1 MRRGGGEWAQA
12 ARARVASISRARV
25 RALMTDRARR
35 RSTCHNSGV
44 RMLRAVTMLCLGLT
58 SVGGWQMTALPV
70 PSGHAQCVS
79 SQASAR
85 QAVAPQM
92 CSFDHLSSEFQA
104 RRRHPAP
111 CRSIQSCRHLSL
123 PSRRRR
129 GWRTSARARSL
140 ASLARCCGST
150 RQRARGCCSSTLA
163 SGTRACTLC
172 RAVRRP
178 GRPTAHTCSRSRSRR
193 RRLASRC
200 CCRCAVLLSRPFYL
214 GAWIPPAP
222 NPRVTPGA
230 RVRPGD
236 GDEVDVGAA
245 GRLLRRGRLRPR
257 FRAGCF
263 ALDAARAELFRR

>member
-1 MRRGGGEWAQA
+1 MRDGAWTSEETSTENTSSYFLCFQSLTARRGVRIRAPSPFVGE
-12 ARARVASISRARV
+12 S
-25 RALMTDRARR
+25 ARR
-35 RSTCHNSGV
+35 HRAPDESFARLRSTCAPLV
-44 RMLRAVTMLCLGLT
+44 RMLRALTMLCLGLT

-70 PSGHAQCVS
+70 PSGHAQCAS

-85 QAVAPQM
+85 QAVAPRM

-111 CRSIQSCRHLSL
+111 CRSSQSYHHLSL
-123 PSRRRR
+123 PSGRRR

-140 ASLARCCGST
+140 ASLARCCSST

-178 GRPTAHTCSRSRSRR
+178 GRPTARTCSRSRSRR

-200 CCRCAVLLSRPFYL
+200 CCRCAVLPLAALFTSVRGSHPRPTH
-214 GAWIPPAP
+214 A
-222 NPRVTPGA
+222 
-230 RVRPGD
+230 
-236 GDEVDVGAA
+236 
-245 GRLLRRGRLRPR
+245 
-257 FRAGCF
+257 
-263 ALDAARAELFRR
+263 